1 MGSLRPRKW
10 LLLALGA
17 WAAVYCMLVYRDRRP
32 AERMEE
38 NAEKITLDLPMGTR
52 VVATIFE
59 PPDYRMVALHV
70 VDRACVGHCFLYSNY
85 EASTKQFRLRVR
97 EGSPVVVVSLDDG
110 DDMQSGLY
118 EVRDHHLPS
127 KALYQST
134 AKAWT
139 KLCVRDLKAG
149 EKNGTRE
156 IRPE

>member
-1 MGSLRPRKW
+1 
-10 LLLALGA
+10 
-17 WAAVYCMLVYRDRRP
+17 
-32 AERMEE
+32 MEE
-38 NAEKITLDLPMGTR
+38 NAEKITRDLPMGTR

-97 EGSPVVVVSLDDG
+97 EGSPVVVGSPDDS

-118 EVRDHHLPS
+118 EVRDDDLPL
-127 KALYQST
+127 KEIYQCD
-134 AKAWT
+134 AKDWT

-149 EKNGTRE
+149 EKNGTGE